1 MWRVA
6 RILRLRWRQPALIR
20 WLEAAALFGVALTIR
35 FSLGPLHGAIPFLSF
50 YPAILVAAVLLGWKE
65 AIFVLVLSLS
75 AGWYFFLPPGM
86 MLLPAG
92 WAFVGALNIA
102 IIIALKALAEQLAE
116 ANERQRLLFEE
127 LQHRVA
133 NTLQATVGKLERVR
147 RTIGSRPAEAANMLE
162 EAIGRMSAS
171 AEMHRHLHDPA
182 VFNNGLESMLREV
195 VATVIDQASVTVNLK
210 VEELDLSLDQKSV
223 IAMLVMEAANN
234 SAKHVF
240 QRDLGSRFE
249 VALQALPGHR
259 AILRVRDDGPGAADA
274 GDGRRS
280 EQKLGMRILQGLADQ
295 IHGTLA
301 TELDQGGKV
310 MVDFPDRSSSV
321 WLATALKSVGLS
333 SSRENTEIGA
343 AAGRDRERR
352 EAGRT
357 LSSRIRGELSE
368 LPARRSSCEAWGCGA
383 RARRFSRLFSGSAY
397 LIPG

>member
-6 RILRLRWRQPALIR
+6 RVLRRRWRQPALIR
-20 WLEAAALFGVALTIR
+20 WLEAAALFGIALTIR
-35 FSLGPLHGAIPFLSF
+35 FSLGPLYGAIPFLSF
-50 YPAILVAAVLLGWKE
+50 YPAILAAAVLLGWKE

-92 WAFVGALNIA
+92 WAFVGGLNIA

-116 ANERQRLLFEE
+116 ANERQRLLFQE

-195 VATVIDQASVTVNLK
+195 VAAVIDQASVTVNLR
-210 VEELDLSLDQKSV
+210 VEDLDLSLDQMSV

-240 QRDLGSRFE
+240 QRNLGSRFE
-249 VALQALPGHR
+249 VALHAMPGHR
-259 AILRVRDDGPGAADA
+259 AILRVSDDGPGAADA
-274 GDGRRS
+274 GDGQPS

-301 TELDQGGKV
+301 TELDQGGNLLV
-310 MVDFPDRSSSV
+310 EFPTVSHRSG
-321 WLATALKSVGLS
+321 W
-333 SSRENTEIGA
+333 
-343 AAGRDRERR
+343 
-352 EAGRT
+352 
-357 LSSRIRGELSE
+357 
-368 LPARRSSCEAWGCGA
+368 
-383 RARRFSRLFSGSAY
+383 RLR
-397 LIPG
+397 

>member
-102 IIIALKALAEQLAE
+102 VIIALKALAEQLAE
-116 ANERQRLLFEE
+116 ANERQRLLFPE

-162 EAIGRMSAS
+162 EASGRMSAS

-195 VATVIDQASVTVNLK
+195 VATVIDQASVTVNLE

-240 QRDLGSRFE
+240 NATS
-249 VALQALPGHR
+249 GHASKYPCR
-259 AILRVRDDGPGAADA
+259 HCRV
-274 GDGRRS
+274 
-280 EQKLGMRILQGLADQ
+280 I
-295 IHGTLA
+295 
-301 TELDQGGKV
+301 
-310 MVDFPDRSSSV
+310 
-321 WLATALKSVGLS
+321 
-333 SSRENTEIGA
+333 
-343 AAGRDRERR
+343 ER
-352 EAGRT
+352 
-357 LSSRIRGELSE
+357 
-368 LPARRSSCEAWGCGA
+368 
-383 RARRFSRLFSGSAY
+383 Y
-397 LIPG
+397 

>member
-6 RILRLRWRQPALIR
+6 RVLRRRWRQPALIR

-50 YPAILVAAVLLGWKE
+50 YPAILAAAVLLGWKE

-92 WAFVGALNIA
+92 WAFVGGLNIA

-116 ANERQRLLFEE
+116 ANERQRLLFQE

-195 VATVIDQASVTVNLK
+195 VAAVIDQASVTVNLK
-210 VEELDLSLDQKSV
+210 VEDLDLSLDQMSV
-223 IAMLVMEAANN
+223 IAMLVMEASNN

-240 QRDLGSRFE
+240 QRNLGSRFE
-249 VALQALPGHR
+249 VALHAMPGHR
-259 AILRVRDDGPGAADA
+259 AILRVSDDGPGAADA
-274 GDGRRS
+274 GDGQPS

-301 TELDQGGKV
+301 TELDQGGNLL
-310 MVDFPDRSSSV
+310 VDFPTVRH
-321 WLATALKSVGLS
+321 
-333 SSRENTEIGA
+333 
-343 AAGRDRERR
+343 
-352 EAGRT
+352 
-357 LSSRIRGELSE
+357 
-368 LPARRSSCEAWGCGA
+368 
-383 RARRFSRLFSGSAY
+383 RFGWPLR
-397 LIPG
+397 

>member
-50 YPAILVAAVLLGWKE
+50 YPAILAAAVLLGWKE
-65 AIFVLVLSLS
+65 AIFVLALSLS

-86 MLLPAG
+86 LLLPVG

-116 ANERQRLLFEE
+116 ANERQRLLFQE

-133 NTLQATVGKLERVR
+133 NTLQATVGQLERVR

-162 EAIGRMSAS
+162 EAIGRMFAS

-240 QRDLGSRFE
+240 QRNLGSRFE
-249 VALQALPGHR
+249 VSLQALPGHR
-259 AILRVRDDGPGAADA
+259 AVLRISDDGPGAADA
-274 GDGRRS
+274 GDGGPP
-280 EQKLGMRILQGLADQ
+280 EKKLGMRILQGLADQ

-301 TELDQGGKV
+301 TDLHQSGTV
-310 MVDFPDRSSSV
+310 MVNFPTIRHRSG
-321 WLATALKSVGLS
+321 WPL
-333 SSRENTEIGA
+333 R
-343 AAGRDRERR
+343 
-352 EAGRT
+352 
-357 LSSRIRGELSE
+357 
-368 LPARRSSCEAWGCGA
+368 
-383 RARRFSRLFSGSAY
+383 
-397 LIPG
+397 

>member
-1 MWRVA
+1 MIGKGDFMWRVA
-6 RILRLRWRQPALIR
+6 RVLRRRWRQPALIR

-35 FSLGPLHGAIPFLSF
+35 FLLGPLHGAIPFLSF
-50 YPAILVAAVLLGWKE
+50 YPAILAAAVLLGWKE

-162 EAIGRMSAS
+162 EAIGRMSAT

-182 VFNNGLESMLREV
+182 VFNNGLESMLREL
-195 VATVIDQASVTVNLK
+195 VATVIDQAWVSVNFR
-210 VEELDLSLDQKSV
+210 VEELDLSLDQKSI

-240 QRDLGSRFE
+240 ERNLGSRFE
-249 VALQALPGHR
+249 VALHAMPGHR
-259 AILRVRDDGPGAADA
+259 AILRVSDDGPGFTDA
-274 GDGRRS
+274 GNGRRS
-280 EQKLGMRILQGLADQ
+280 TQNLGTRILQGLADQ
-295 IHGTLA
+295 IHGTLT

-310 MVDFPDRSSSV
+310 MVEFPVLGHRS
-321 WLATALKSVGLS
+321 
-333 SSRENTEIGA
+333 
-343 AAGRDRERR
+343 GRLLRK
-352 EAGRT
+352 
-357 LSSRIRGELSE
+357 
-368 LPARRSSCEAWGCGA
+368 
-383 RARRFSRLFSGSAY
+383 RA
-397 LIPG
+397 

>member
-1 MWRVA
+1 MWRVV
-6 RILRLRWRQPALIR
+6 RILRLRWRQPAPIR
-20 WLEAAALFGVALTIR
+20 WLMAAALFGIALTIR

-50 YPAILVAAVLLGWKE
+50 YPAILVAAVLGWKE

-75 AGWYFFLPPGM
+75 AGWYFFLPRGM

-102 IIIALKALAEQLAE
+102 IIIALKALAQQLAE
-116 ANERQRLLFEE
+116 ANERQRLLFQE

-133 NTLQATVGKLERVR
+133 NTLQATVGKLESVR

-171 AEMHRHLHDPA
+171 AEMHRRLHDPA
-182 VFNNGLESMLREV
+182 VFNNGLESMLQEV

-223 IAMLVMEAANN
+223 IAMLVMEAAHN

-259 AILRVRDDGPGAADA
+259 AILRVNDDGPGAADA
-274 GDGRRS
+274 GDERPS
-280 EQKLGMRILQGLADQ
+280 QQNLGMRILQGLADQ

-301 TELDQGGKV
+301 AELDRGGKV
-310 MVDFPDRSSSV
+310 MVDFPV
-321 WLATALKSVGLS
+321 
-333 SSRENTEIGA
+333 
-343 AAGRDRERR
+343 RR
-352 EAGRT
+352 
-357 LSSRIRGELSE
+357 I
-368 LPARRSSCEAWGCGA
+368 
-383 RARRFSRLFSGSAY
+383 
-397 LIPG
+397 

>member
-1 MWRVA
+1 
-6 RILRLRWRQPALIR
+6 
-20 WLEAAALFGVALTIR
+20 
-35 FSLGPLHGAIPFLSF
+35 
-50 YPAILVAAVLLGWKE
+50 
-65 AIFVLVLSLS
+65 
-75 AGWYFFLPPGM
+75 M

-116 ANERQRLLFEE
+116 ANERQRLLFQE

-133 NTLQATVGKLERVR
+133 NTLQATVGQLERVR

-240 QRDLGSRFE
+240 QRNLGSRFE
-249 VALQALPGHR
+249 VSLQALPGHR
-259 AILRVRDDGPGAADA
+259 ALLRVSDDGPRATGA
-274 GDGRRS
+274 GDGRPP
-280 EQKLGMRILQGLADQ
+280 EKKLGMRILQGLADQ

-301 TELDQGGKV
+301 TELDQSGNV
-310 MVDFPDRSSSV
+310 MVNFPTTRHRSG
-321 WLATALKSVGLS
+321 WPL
-333 SSRENTEIGA
+333 R
-343 AAGRDRERR
+343 
-352 EAGRT
+352 
-357 LSSRIRGELSE
+357 
-368 LPARRSSCEAWGCGA
+368 
-383 RARRFSRLFSGSAY
+383 
-397 LIPG
+397 

>member
-1 MWRVA
+1 MWRVV
-6 RILRLRWRQPALIR
+6 RILRLRWRQPAPIR
-20 WLEAAALFGVALTIR
+20 WLMAAALFGIALTIR

-75 AGWYFFLPPGM
+75 AGWYPFLPRDM

-102 IIIALKALAEQLAE
+102 IIIALKALAQQLAE
-116 ANERQRLLFEE
+116 ANERQRLLFQE

-133 NTLQATVGKLERVR
+133 NTLQATVGQLERVR
-147 RTIGSRPAEAANMLE
+147 RTIGSRAAEAANMLE

-171 AEMHRHLHDPA
+171 AEMHRRLHDPA
-182 VFNNGLESMLREV
+182 VFDNGLESMLQEV

-223 IAMLVMEAANN
+223 IAMLVMEAAHN

-259 AILRVRDDGPGAADA
+259 AILRVNDDGPGAADA
-274 GDGRRS
+274 GD
-280 EQKLGMRILQGLADQ
+280 EQPSQQNLGMRILQGLADQ

-301 TELDQGGKV
+301 AELDRGGKF
-310 MVDFPDRSSSV
+310 MVDFPV
-321 WLATALKSVGLS
+321 
-333 SSRENTEIGA
+333 
-343 AAGRDRERR
+343 RR
-352 EAGRT
+352 
-357 LSSRIRGELSE
+357 I
-368 LPARRSSCEAWGCGA
+368 
-383 RARRFSRLFSGSAY
+383 
-397 LIPG
+397 